1 VSPTSGYRG
10 RIVGR
15 TPFAGVAWQMLHY
28 LGGLRRLGVPEA
40 YGMVAIEAMACG
52 TPVVALAN
60 GALPELV
67 EPHLTGFVANDA
79 LGLPD
84 LVTPTE
90 TLERRA
96 VRQPA
101 LDRFSIAATGKRYVE
116 LYAEIV
122 ASPPTWSPAPA
133 EDEDRTLA
141 GGASAEHLGLPVAP
155 ARL

>member
-15 TPFAGVAWQMLHY
+15 TPFAGVAWQALHY

-116 LYAEIV
+116 LYAEI
-122 ASPPTWSPAPA
+122 SPVLRRGHLRRRRTKTEHWPEERRWS
-133 EDEDRTLA
+133 T
-141 GGASAEHLGLPVAP
+141 
-155 ARL
+155 